1 MEEKNGKI
9 GLSIKPPGWHHV
21 WLVVG
26 FSIFFAIL
34 YWSWHGM
41 HYPIVDIFKPGKIYK
56 LVDELVHPDFS
67 PKIVKRVYDDMVVTI
82 QTAFLGTVLAVII
95 TFPLAFFAAFNVT
108 GESTGGRIVYYTF
121 RTIFSLL
128 RAIPALIVA
137 IYFVSTFGIGPFAG
151 AMALAFHSI
160 GQLGKLF
167 AESIEQVEKGPIE
180 AITAMG
186 GNKPKVVWYA
196 MLPQVYPFL
205 IAYSIFMWDINIR
218 MSMVIGL
225 VGAGGIGLFIQEHMG
240 LFQFE
245 KVSTA
250 LIGILIVVLAFDLFS
265 GWVRKKII

>member
-1 MEEKNGKI
+1 MNEPEKKS
-9 GLSIKPPGWHHV
+9 LPLKPPGGTSY
-21 WLVVG
+21 WLIP
-26 FSIFFAIL
+26 SIIIFIIVI
-34 YWSWHGM
+34 YWSWSGM
-41 HYPIVDIFKPGKIYK
+41 NYSFLDLFKPGKLTKLIY
-56 LVDELVHPDFS
+56 ELTHPDFS
-67 PKIVKRVYDDMVVTI
+67 PSIRTRVVKDMIVTV
-82 QTAFLGTVLAVII
+82 QTAFLGTLLAVII
-95 TFPLAFFAAFNVT
+95 TFPLSFFAAFNVT
-108 GESTGGRIVYYTF
+108 GQSAAGRTVYFIF
-121 RTIFSLL
+121 RTLFSLL
-128 RAIPALIVA
+128 RAIPSLIVA
-137 IYFVSTFGIGPFAG
+137 IYFVSVFGIGPFAG

-180 AITAMG
+180 AITALG

-196 MLPQVYPFL
+196 ILPQVYPQL
-205 IAYSIFMWDINIR
+205 IAYSIFTWDINIR

-250 LIGILIVVLAFDLFS
+250 LIAILIVVLAFDLFS

>member
-1 MEEKNGKI
+1 MEDRTEQKK
-9 GLSIKPPGWHHV
+9 LPIKPPGGTSY
-21 WLVVG
+21 WLIP
-26 FSIFFAIL
+26 SIIVFLVIL
-34 YWSWHGM
+34 YWSWTGM
-41 HYPIVDIFKPGKIYK
+41 DYRFTDIFKPGRLTQLIH
-56 LVDELVHPDFS
+56 ELTHPDLS
-67 PKIVKRVYDDMVVTI
+67 PEIIRRVFKDMVVTV
-82 QTAFLGTVLAVII
+82 QTAFLGTLLAVII

-108 GESTGGRIVYYTF
+108 GESPAGRVVYYIF

-137 IYFVSTFGIGPFAG
+137 IYFVSVFGIGPFAG

-196 MLPQVYPFL
+196 MLPQVYPYL
-205 IAYSIFMWDINIR
+205 IAYSIFTWDINIR

-250 LIGILIVVLAFDLFS
+250 LIGILIVVLTFDLFS

>member
-1 MEEKNGKI
+1 MKK
-9 GLSIKPPGWHHV
+9 LPVKPPGGAGY
-21 WLVVG
+21 WLIPAII
-26 FSIFFAIL
+26 IFLLLFG
-34 YWSWHGM
+34 WSWIGM
-41 HYPIVDIFKPGKIYK
+41 EYSMAELFQPGQLTK
-56 LVDELVHPDFS
+56 LLAELIHPDTS
-67 PKIVKRVYDDMVVTI
+67 DDIVSKVVKGMIVTI

-95 TFPLAFFAAFNVT
+95 TFPLSFFAAFNVT
-108 GESTGGRIVYYTF
+108 GESPLGRTVYFLF
-121 RTIFSLL
+121 RSIFSLL

-137 IYFVSTFGIGPFAG
+137 IYFVALFGIGPFAG

-180 AITAMG
+180 AVTALG

-196 MLPQVYPFL
+196 ILPQVYPFF

-225 VGAGGIGLFIQEHMG
+225 VGAGGIGLFIYNHLG
-240 LFQFE
+240 LFEYE

-250 LIGILIVVLAFDLFS
+250 LIGILIVVLSFDLFS
-265 GWVRKKII
+265 GWVRKKIL